1 MSDDEDIQYVK
12 RKKVVHFGALD
23 EGGVPVR
30 GEISADH
37 MQVRRWSILG
47 LWSSEACNVQDM
59 GVYVCCLANLSCLGN
74 NTCKL

>member
-23 EGGVPVR
+23 EGGIPVR

-37 MQVRRWSILG
+37 MQVKVLG
-47 LWSSEACNVQDM
+47 EMVT
-59 GVYVCCLANLSCLGN
+59 VIV
-74 NTCKL
+74 

>member
-23 EGGVPVR
+23 EAGIPVR

-37 MQVRRWSILG
+37 MQVRYERAHISL
-47 LWSSEACNVQDM
+47 
-59 GVYVCCLANLSCLGN
+59 
-74 NTCKL
+74 

>member
-1 MSDDEDIQYVK
+1 MLIPAFIADFPKKSPKMSDDEDIQYVK

-37 MQVRRWSILG
+37 MQVNIFF
-47 LWSSEACNVQDM
+47 
-59 GVYVCCLANLSCLGN
+59 
-74 NTCKL
+74 